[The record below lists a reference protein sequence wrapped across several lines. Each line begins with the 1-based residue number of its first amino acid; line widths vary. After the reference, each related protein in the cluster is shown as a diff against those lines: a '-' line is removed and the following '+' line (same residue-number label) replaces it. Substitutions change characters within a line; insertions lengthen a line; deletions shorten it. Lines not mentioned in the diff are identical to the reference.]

1 MKFLVYSAM
10 NAETVVHN
18 FGEPEYS
25 YYFVLREF
33 MPLLHSLGEVVV
45 IADPER
51 EVDAIYQEAVEQG
64 ENCVFL
70 SFSPPHLTRRDLA
83 CPTIPVFA
91 WEFSSMPGETWWE
104 DCPENDWRLSLQHC
118 GAAIVH
124 SQQSARVVRELM
136 GEDFPVVSI
145 PAPLWDRLDAMRA
158 QLLTAPVKA
167 LAPVCIER
175 GVVFDTHDPKLSR
188 WLPSEEHMIRAVAES
203 RGLIPI
209 DEEQGYRRMSQGVR
223 AITYRHLVAWCRQV
237 LTPSLPLPL
246 RPLVDVL
253 IGDPWHAG
261 KRSVKLGGVVFTSL
275 FNPHDGRKNWVDML
289 TAFCTVFK
297 DEPSATL
304 VFKLGHHR
312 YEDAIQGILMVL
324 PRLETFRCRVVV
336 MHGYLSD
343 EAYTDLLR
351 ATHFVVNASYGEGQ
365 CLPLMEYLSCGKP
378 AVAPRHSALT
388 DYMDE
393 SVGFLVDSWA
403 DATAWPHDPRVAYR
417 TLRQQVDW
425 SSLCEAFGAAYRCY
439 RDDPERYRQMARNAI
454 ERMHEHCSLAT
465 ARPRLTTLLEQ
476 MMTKEPA

>member
-18 FGEPEYS
+18 LGEPEYS

-33 MPLLHSLGEVVV
+33 MPLLQSMGEVVV
-45 IADPER
+45 IADPAR
-51 EVDAIYQEAVEQG
+51 EVDTLYREALERG
-64 ENCVFL
+64 ESCIFL

-104 DCPENDWRLSLQHC
+104 DRPENDWRLSLQHC

-124 SQQSARVVRELM
+124 SQQSVQVVRELM
-136 GEDFPVVSI
+136 GQDFPVVSI
-145 PAPLWDRLDAMRA
+145 PAPLWDRQETMRA
-158 QLLTAPVKA
+158 QLSVAPAKSRTRTA
-167 LAPVCIER
+167 IER

-188 WLPSEEHMIRAVAES
+188 WLPSEEDMIRAVAES

-209 DEEQGYRRMSQGVR
+209 DEEKGYRRLSQSVG
-223 AITYRHLVAWCRQV
+223 AITRRYLVAWCRQV
-237 LTPSLPLPL
+237 LTPSLPSPL
-246 RPLVDVL
+246 RPLVDYL
-253 IGDPWHAG
+253 IGDPWYAG
-261 KRSVKLGGVVFTSL
+261 KRELELGGVVFTSL

-324 PRLETFRCRVVV
+324 PRLEAFRCRVVI

-343 EAYTDLLR
+343 EAYSGLLR

-365 CLPLMEYLSCGKP
+365 CLPLMEYLACGKP
-378 AVAPRHSALT
+378 AVAPCHSALA

-393 SVGFLVDSWA
+393 SVGFVVDSWA

-425 SSLCEAFGAAYRCY
+425 SSLCDAFTAAYRCY
-439 RDDPERYRQMARNAI
+439 RDDPERYRQLARNAI
-454 ERMHEHCSLAT
+454 ERMQKHCSLAT
-465 ARPRLTTLLEQ
+465 ARPLLTNLLEQ
-476 MMTKEPA
+476 MMAKESA